1 MQVKYV
7 FGDNHEFL
15 IENYDR
21 AKTFSS
27 FLPGIAG
34 VDGIPMWSFYV
45 NRGQVMGSFGV
56 KDKDGVI
63 MEFFPANVMY
73 RNIGYQGFRTFI
85 RKDGKVHEI
94 FSPASD
100 DSCVRSLSIGRNLI
114 RIYENNAAL
123 GLKITVTYFTMPR
136 ENFAALVRKVEIER
150 SGQGASTVVGEITR
164 GADVQ
169 GKVEVSGKTEVS
181 SVTEISNEE
190 GGSASAGI
198 PGAEGISGKS
208 EIPGAEGMYGDIEI
222 LDGLPQIL
230 PAGIGNAGYQSI
242 SNLARA
248 WFDVCNNEND
258 IAFYK
263 VRASIADTTEVD
275 ESKSGN
281 FYLSFTNTS
290 GGLIP
295 PIFDMDVI
303 FSGNTSLTKPIGWDC
318 SAEELRNRR
327 QVPEN
332 KVSGGFTC
340 SRIVFPRA
348 GQETAGDGI
357 IRSSHGEHPR
367 HAGANPAAIP
377 DIGSR
382 FVLCTIIGHVSDI
395 ELLNARKNDFTT
407 EYIERKEKEAERLV
421 GQLTADTF
429 TKTANPLFDQ
439 YIEQSYLDN
448 FLRGGYPCIFGDTDR
463 SGPVSGKASG
473 GKSTVY
479 HLYSRKHGD
488 IEREYNFFSLE
499 PSYYS
504 QGNGNFRDV
513 NQNRR
518 NDVLIK
524 PQVGDFDVRHLMSLI
539 QADGYNPLL
548 VKGCTFT
555 LEKGAREGI
564 LELVR
569 TQKDKVGKVLA
580 SSFTPGGLI
589 SCIEETAA
597 ELSVSRE
604 EFLCKVLAASDQEFE
619 AEFGEGYWSD
629 HWTYNMDLIE
639 AYLEIYPD
647 HRESLLFDNNTCRF
661 FYSPVYV
668 LPRSDKYVYVNG
680 KVRQYGA
687 VWHIDKGNR
696 PGGEK
701 AGGASS
707 TEAAAGNVTHWLRS
721 ENGNGAVYETNLFVK
736 LISLAVNKFT
746 SLDPFGMGIEME
758 AGRPGWN
765 DAMNGLPG
773 LFGSG
778 LSETIELKRI
788 VDFLKD
794 ACTIYDRKVALY
806 SEAAGLMVKTSELLD
821 RNLAGELTDFRY
833 WDSVSALKEE
843 YREQIRDGIGGKET
857 SFGTGEL
864 LHIFEKF
871 GKKLERGLDRALALG
886 NGIYPTYF
894 SYDALEYKVLEGR
907 KNSVNGY
914 PTVEVERFG
923 LKPLPLFLEAPA
935 RMLKTVRDSSS
946 ARTLYG
952 LVKSSKLYDNKLK
965 MYKTSVPLDGVSF
978 EAGRLM
984 AFTPGWLERE
994 AVFMHMEYKYL
1005 YAVLKSGLY
1014 DEFFT
1019 DIKTMLVPFM
1029 KPEVYGRS
1037 TLENSSFIASSA
1049 NPDEEVHGRGFVA
1062 RMTGTTAELLSI
1074 WFLMMAGESV
1084 FRCEGGELSLT
1095 LNPILPGWLFDGEG
1109 KVSFRFLGK
1118 TLVTYVNP
1126 LKRNTYGENGVKPVK
1141 YAIRSDDGETVFISG
1156 SSVPAPYAESVR
1168 NCKVT
1173 DIEVTL
1179 C

>member
-7 FGDNHEFL
+7 FSDNHEFL

-56 KDKDGVI
+56 KDKDGAI

-73 RNIGYQGFRTFI
+73 RNIEHQGFRTFI

-94 FSPASD
+94 FSSASD
-100 DSCVRSLSIGRNLI
+100 DPCVRSLTIGQNLI
-114 RIYENNAAL
+114 RISENNAAL
-123 GLKITVTYFTMPR
+123 GLNITVTYFTMPR
-136 ENFAALVRKVEIER
+136 ENFAALVRKIEIER
-150 SGQGASTVVGEITR
+150 TGPGGSTEADIQGEG
-164 GADVQ
+164 
-169 GKVEVSGKTEVS
+169 EVSGGTETQV
-181 SVTEISNEE
+181 
-190 GGSASAGI
+190 
-198 PGAEGISGKS
+198 GAEVPVAAGISGD
-208 EIPGAEGMYGDIEI
+208 MEI

-230 PAGIGNAGYQSI
+230 PAGIGNAGYQSM

-248 WFDVCNNEND
+248 WFDVCNSENG

-263 VRASIADTTEVD
+263 VRASIADKTEVD

-281 FYLSFTNTS
+281 FYLSFTNS
-290 GGLIP
+290 SDGLIS

-303 FSGNTSLTKPIGWDC
+303 FSGNTALTKPNGWDC

-340 SRIVFPRA
+340 TRIVFPHA
-348 GQETAGDGI
+348 GQDSTGVGMTPSNGGKEPSSAGEQ
-357 IRSSHGEHPR
+357 HQ
-367 HAGANPAAIP
+367 HAGADPAAALSR
-377 DIGSR
+377 DTR

-395 ELLNARKNDFTT
+395 ELLNGRKNDFTP
-407 EYIERKEKEAERLV
+407 EYIKRKEKEAERLV

-448 FLRGGYPCIFGDTDR
+448 FLRGGYPCVFG
-463 SGPVSGKASG
+463 KN
-473 GKSTVY
+473 TVY

-555 LEKGAREGI
+555 LEKGSGDKI

-569 TQKDKVGKVLA
+569 TQKDKVGKALT

-589 SCIEETAA
+589 SCIEETTA

-604 EFLCKVLAASDQEFE
+604 EFLCRVLAASDQEFE

-629 HWTYNMDLIE
+629 HWTYNMDLVE
-639 AYLEIYPD
+639 AYLDIYPD
-647 HRESLLFDNNTCRF
+647 RRESLLFDNNTYRF

-668 LPRSDKYVYVNG
+668 LPRSDKYVCVNG

-687 VWHIDKGNR
+687 VWHIDKPSG
-696 PGGEK
+696 
-701 AGGASS
+701 
-707 TEAAAGNVTHWLRS
+707 WLKT
-721 ENGNGAVYETNLFVK
+721 ENGNGAVYETNLFAK
-736 LISLAVNKFT
+736 LISLAIIKFAN
-746 SLDPFGMGIEME
+746 LDPFGMGIEME

-794 ACTIYDRKVALY
+794 ACAIFDRKVGIYA
-806 SEAAGLMVKTSELLD
+806 EAAGLMVKTSELLD
-821 RNLAGELTDFRY
+821 RNLAGELSDFRY

-843 YREQIRDGIGGKET
+843 YRKEIRYGIGGNET

-864 LHIFEKF
+864 LRIFEKF
-871 GKKLERGLDRALALG
+871 GKKLERGLESALALG

-894 SYDALEYKVLEGR
+894 SYDALEYKVIEER
-907 KNSVNGY
+907 RNPVNGY

-935 RMLKTVRDSSS
+935 RMLKSVRDRNS

-952 LVKSSKLYDNKLK
+952 LVKSSGLYDGKLK

-994 AVFMHMEYKYL
+994 AIFMHMEYKYL
-1005 YAVLKSGLY
+1005 YAVLRSGLY

-1049 NPDEEVHGRGFVA
+1049 NPDEEMHGRGFVA

-1084 FRCEGGELSLT
+1084 FRYDGGELSLS
-1095 LNPILPGWLFDGEG
+1095 LSPILPGWLFDEEG

-1118 TLVTYVNP
+1118 TQVTYINP
-1126 LKRNTYGENGVKPVK
+1126 LKRNTYGENGVRPVK

-1156 SSVPAPYAESVR
+1156 SSVQAPYSEMIR
-1168 NCKVT
+1168 NCKVK

>member
-1 MQVKYV
+1 MQVKYG
-7 FGDNHEFL
+7 FSDNHEFV

-56 KDKDGVI
+56 RDKDGVI

-73 RNIGYQGFRTFI
+73 RNIERQGFRTFI
-85 RKDGKVHEI
+85 RKDGKVHEA
-94 FSPASD
+94 FSSASD
-100 DSCVRSLSIGRNLI
+100 DSCVRSLSIGQNLI
-114 RIYENNAAL
+114 RISENNAAL
-123 GLKITVTYFTMPR
+123 GLNITVTYFTMPG
-136 ENFAALVRKVEIER
+136 ESFAAMVRKVEIER
-150 SGQGASTVVGEITR
+150 TGLCGMAVDGEIPGEVGVTGETVVPSE
-164 GADVQ
+164 A
-169 GKVEVSGKTEVS
+169 EVPV
-181 SVTEISNEE
+181 
-190 GGSASAGI
+190 SAGI
-198 PGAEGISGKS
+198 SGD
-208 EIPGAEGMYGDIEI
+208 MEI

-230 PAGIGNAGYQSI
+230 PAGIGNSGYQSM

-248 WFDVCNNEND
+248 WFDVCNSENG

-275 ESKSGN
+275 VSKSGN
-281 FYLSFTNTS
+281 FYLSFTNAE

-303 FSGNTSLTKPIGWDC
+303 FSGNTALTKPDGWDC
-318 SAEELRNRR
+318 TVAELRLRR

-332 KVSGGFTC
+332 KVSGGFTGA
-340 SRIVFPRA
+340 RIAFPRA
-348 GQETAGDGI
+348 GQDPTAAPSRDT
-357 IRSSHGEHPR
+357 
-367 HAGANPAAIP
+367 
-377 DIGSR
+377 R
-382 FVLCTIIGHVSDI
+382 FVLYTMIGHVSDI
-395 ELLNARKNDFTT
+395 ELLNGRKDIFTP
-407 EYIERKEKEAERLV
+407 EYMERKEEEAVRLV

-429 TKTANPLFDQ
+429 TKTANPLFDK

-448 FLRGGYPCIFGDTDR
+448 FLRGGYPCVFADSDR
-463 SGPVSGKASG
+463 CGAASCPASGKASG
-473 GKSTVY
+473 DKSTVY

-548 VKGCTFT
+548 VKGCTFK
-555 LEKGAREGI
+555 LKKSARDRI

-569 TQKDKVGKVLA
+569 TQKDDVGKVLA

-589 SCIEETAA
+589 SCVEAA
-597 ELSVSRE
+597 AAGLSVSRE
-604 EFLCKVLAASDQEFE
+604 EFLCRVLAASDQEFE

-629 HWTYNMDLIE
+629 HWTYNMDLVE
-639 AYLEIYPD
+639 AYLKIYPD
-647 HRESLLFDNNTCRF
+647 RKESLLFDDNTYRF

-668 LPRSDKYVYVNG
+668 LPRSEKYVCVNG

-687 VWHIDKGNR
+687 VWHLDKGNR
-696 PGGEK
+696 TNGEK
-701 AGGASS
+701 TGGNASS
-707 TEAAAGNVTHWLRS
+707 KAVTDNASHWLRTK
-721 ENGNGAVYETNLFVK
+721 NGSGAVYETNLFAK
-736 LISLAVNKFT
+736 LISLTVNKFT
-746 SLDPFGMGIEME
+746 SLDPFGLGIEME

-788 VDFLKD
+788 IDFLKD
-794 ACTIYDRKVALY
+794 ACGRFDRKIALY
-806 SEAAGLMVKTSELLD
+806 AEAAGLMVNTAELLD
-821 RNLAGELTDFRY
+821 RNLSGELSDFRY
-833 WDSVSALKEE
+833 WDDVSALKEE
-843 YREQIRDGIGGKET
+843 YRRQISDGIEGKET
-857 SFGTGEL
+857 SFDTGEL
-864 LHIFEKF
+864 LYIFEKF
-871 GKKLERGLDRALALG
+871 GKKLENGLERALALG

-894 SYDALEYKVLEGR
+894 SYDALEYKEIEGR
-907 KNSVNGY
+907 KNPVNGY
-914 PTVEVERFG
+914 PAVEVERFG

-935 RMLKTVRDSSS
+935 RMLKTLRDRCS

-952 LVKSSKLYDNKLK
+952 LVKSSGLYDGKLK
-965 MYKTSVPLDGVSF
+965 MYKTSVPLEGVSF
-978 EAGRLM
+978 EVGRLM

-994 AVFMHMEYKYL
+994 AIFMHMEYKYL

-1019 DIKTMLVPFM
+1019 DIKTMLTPFM

-1074 WFLMMAGESV
+1074 WFLMMTGENV
-1084 FRCEGGELSLT
+1084 FRCEGGELSLA
-1095 LNPILPGWLFDGEG
+1095 LNPILPGWLFDEEG
-1109 KVSFRFLGK
+1109 KILFRLLGK
-1118 TLVTYVNP
+1118 TLVTYINP

-1141 YAIRSDDGETVFISG
+1141 YAIRYDSGETVFISG
-1156 SSVPAPYAESVR
+1156 SVVPAPYAEPIR

-1173 DIEVTL
+1173 DIEIIL
-1179 C
+1179 S

>member
-1 MQVKYV
+1 MQAKYG
-7 FGDNHEFL
+7 FNDNQEFL
-15 IENYDR
+15 IENYDK

-45 NRGQVMGSFGV
+45 NRGQTMGSFGV
-56 KDKDGVI
+56 KDKDGAI

-73 RNIGYQGFRTFI
+73 RNIEHQGFRTFI

-94 FSPASD
+94 FSSASD
-100 DSCVRSLSIGRNLI
+100 DPCSRSLSIGQNLI
-114 RIYENNAAL
+114 RISENNVAL
-123 GLKITVTYFTMPR
+123 GLIITVTYFTMPG

-150 SGQGASTVVGEITR
+150 MGT
-164 GADVQ
+164 
-169 GKVEVSGKTEVS
+169 
-181 SVTEISNEE
+181 
-190 GGSASAGI
+190 GGSAGDGEI
-198 PGAEGISGKS
+198 PGKAEVPGGTGISGD
-208 EIPGAEGMYGDIEI
+208 MEI

-230 PAGIGNAGYQSI
+230 PAGIGNAGYQAM

-248 WFDVCNNEND
+248 WFDVDNIENG

-263 VRASIADTTEVD
+263 VRASIADTTEVGVMN
-275 ESKSGN
+275 SGN
-281 FYLSFTNTS
+281 FYLSFSNTS

-295 PIFDMDVI
+295 PIFDMDVV
-303 FSGNTSLTKPIGWDC
+303 FSGNTALTKPDGWDC
-318 SAEELRNRR
+318 STEELRGRK

-340 SRIVFPRA
+340 TRLDFP
-348 GQETAGDGI
+348 
-357 IRSSHGEHPR
+357 
-367 HAGANPAAIP
+367 HAEANLTAIP
-377 DIGSR
+377 SQDTR
-382 FVLCTIIGHVSDI
+382 FVLCTMIGHVSDI
-395 ELLNARKNDFTT
+395 ELLNRRKNEFTPD
-407 EYIERKEKEAERLV
+407 YIKKKEKDAERLV

-429 TKTANPLFDQ
+429 TKTASPLFDK

-448 FLRGGYPCIFGDTDR
+448 FLRGGYPYVFD
-463 SGPVSGKASG
+463 GKN
-473 GKSTVY
+473 TVY

-513 NQNRR
+513 SQNRR

-524 PQVGDFDVRHLMSLI
+524 PQIGDFDVRHLMSLI

-555 LEKGAREGI
+555 LENGADEKI
-564 LELVR
+564 LELVL
-569 TQKDKVGKVLA
+569 TEKDKVSKVLK
-580 SSFTPGGLI
+580 SGFTPGRLI

-597 ELSVSRE
+597 ELSVPRT
-604 EFLCKVLAASDQEFE
+604 EFLSRALAASQQEFE

-629 HWTYNMDLIE
+629 HWTYNMDLVE
-639 AYLEIYPD
+639 AYLDIYPD
-647 HRESLLFDNNTCRF
+647 HKESFLFDDNTYRF

-687 VWHIDKGNR
+687 VLHSDGKKDGRNATAEAV
-696 PGGEK
+696 PGK
-701 AGGASS
+701 SAC
-707 TEAAAGNVTHWLRS
+707 WLRV
-721 ENGNGAVYETNLFVK
+721 ENGTGAVYETNLFAK

-746 SLDPFGMGIEME
+746 SLDPFGMGVEME

-778 LSETIELKRI
+778 LSETIELKRVI
-788 VDFLKD
+788 DFLID
-794 ACTIYDRKVALY
+794 GCAQFDRKASLY
-806 SEAAGLMVKTSELLD
+806 TEAAGLMEKTAELLD
-821 RNLAGELTDFRY
+821 RNLAGELSDFRF
-833 WDSVSALKEE
+833 WDGVSTLKEE
-843 YREQIRDGIGGKET
+843 YRKQIRTGIDGKEN
-857 SFGTGEL
+857 SFNTGEL
-864 LHIFEKF
+864 LCIFEKF
-871 GKKLERGLDRALALG
+871 NKKIKPGLDRALTQG
-886 NGIYPTYF
+886 KGIYPTYF
-894 SYDALEYKVLEGR
+894 SYDALEYKVNEDR
-907 KNSVNGY
+907 KNPVNGY
-914 PTVEVERFG
+914 PTVEVERFAS
-923 LKPLPLFLEAPA
+923 KPLPLFLEAPA
-935 RMLKTVRDSSS
+935 RMMKTVKDRNS
-946 ARTLYG
+946 ARTLYEH
-952 LVKSSKLYDNKLK
+952 VRSSELYDSKLK

-1014 DEFFT
+1014 DEFFS
-1019 DIKTMLVPFM
+1019 DIRTVLVPFM

-1037 TLENSSFIASSA
+1037 TLENSSFIASSV
-1049 NPDEEVHGRGFVA
+1049 NPDEEMHGRGFVA
-1062 RMTGTTAELLSI
+1062 RMSGTTAEVLSI
-1074 WFLMMAGESV
+1074 WFLMMAGKKV
-1084 FRCEGGELSLT
+1084 FSYERGELLLSLE
-1095 LNPILPGWLFDGEG
+1095 PILPDWLFDKDGR
-1109 KVSFRFLGK
+1109 VSFRFLGK
-1118 TLVTYVNP
+1118 TRVTYINA
-1126 LKRNTYGENGVKPVK
+1126 LRKNTYGDNGVKPVK
-1141 YAIRSDDGETVFISG
+1141 YVIRADTGETVEICG
-1156 SSVPAPYAESVR
+1156 PSVPAPYAGMIR

-1173 DIEVTL
+1173 DIDVTL